1 MAVGKLLLT
10 GFEKFLSFP
19 TNPSEEVAKR
29 LKGRKVGK
37 YQCDS
42 ITLPVDFEE
51 SVAILSD
58 TLEKGSYDLALSLGL
73 AYSREVISLERV
85 ALNLIDDGVRKNNK
99 GRIIEDKQIL
109 SEGVNAYFASLP
121 LKKIQLALNEAGLK
135 SELSLSA
142 GSYVCNLVM
151 YHLLHFQNT
160 ISPSMLAG
168 FIHIPPDASLKRES
182 KWTLDQLEEAIHI
195 VINNC

>member
-85 ALNLIDDGVRKNNK
+85 ALNLIDDGVRKDNK

-121 LKKIQLALNEAGLK
+121 LKKIHLALNEAGLK

-168 FIHIPPDASLKRES
+168 FIHIPPDVSIKRES
-182 KWTLDQLEEAIHI
+182 EWTLDQLEEAIHI

>member
-1 MAVGKLLLT
+1 MVVDKLLLT

-19 TNPSEEVAKR
+19 TNPSEEIAKR
-29 LKGRKVGK
+29 LKGRKIGK

-42 ITLPVDFEE
+42 VILPVDFEE
-51 SVAILSD
+51 SASVLSD
-58 TLEKGSYDLALSLGL
+58 TLKRGSYDLVLSLGL

-85 ALNLIDDGVRKNNK
+85 ALNLIDDGARKDNK
-99 GRIIEDKQIL
+99 GRIIEDEQIL
-109 SEGVNAYFASLP
+109 SEGSNAYFTNLP
-121 LKKIQLALNEAGLK
+121 LKKIHFALKEAGLK

-151 YHLLHFQNT
+151 YRLLHFQMNFA
-160 ISPSMLAG
+160 PRMKAG
-168 FIHIPPDASLKRES
+168 FIHIPPDSSLKRES
-182 KWTLDQLEEAIHI
+182 KWTLDQLEEGIHV

>member
-1 MAVGKLLLT
+1 MVVNKLLLT

-19 TNPSEEVAKR
+19 TNPSEEVANR
-29 LKGRKVGK
+29 FKGKKVGK

-42 ITLPVDFEE
+42 IILPVDFEE
-51 SVAILSD
+51 SISTLSN
-58 TLEKGSYDLALSLGL
+58 TLEKGSYDLVLSLGL

-85 ALNLIDDGVRKNNK
+85 ALNLIDDGVRKDNK

-109 SEGVNAYFASLP
+109 NEGANAYFTNLP
-121 LKKIQLALNEAGLK
+121 LKKIHLALNEARLK

-151 YHLLHFQNT
+151 YRLLHFQT
-160 ISPSMLAG
+160 SFSPSMKAG
-168 FIHIPPDASLKRES
+168 FIHIPPDESLKRDS
-182 KWTLDQLEEAIHI
+182 KWTLDQLEEAIHVI
-195 VINNC
+195 INNC

>member
-1 MAVGKLLLT
+1 MAVDKLLLT

-19 TNPSEEVAKR
+19 TNPSEDLVNR
-29 LKGRKVGK
+29 FRDRKIGK

-51 SVAILSD
+51 SVSILSS
-58 TLEKGSYDLALSLGL
+58 TLEKGSYDMVLSLGL

-85 ALNLIDDGVRKNNK
+85 ALNLIDDGFRKDNK
-99 GRIIEDKQIL
+99 GRIIEDAQIL
-109 SEGVNAYFASLP
+109 SEGANAYFANLP
-121 LKKIQLALNEAGLK
+121 LKKIYLALNEAGFK

-151 YHLLHFQNT
+151 YHLLHFQMRFA
-160 ISPSMLAG
+160 SKMKAG
-168 FIHIPPDASLKRES
+168 FIHIPPDVSLKRES
-182 KWTLDQLEEAIHI
+182 KWTLGQLEEAIHI

>member
-85 ALNLIDDGVRKNNK
+85 ALNLIDDGVRKDNK

-121 LKKIQLALNEAGLK
+121 LKKIHLALNEAGLK

-151 YHLLHFQNT
+151 YHLLHFQ
-160 ISPSMLAG
+160 
-168 FIHIPPDASLKRES
+168 
-182 KWTLDQLEEAIHI
+182 EEAILI
-195 VINNC
+195 LGWQVLRIFMIMD